1 MSARKFS
8 WSKYTPFSPE
18 ALLVDYE
25 TALASMTDEGTVPDD
40 VLKEEVLIRAELIKA
55 PSAPDPA
62 KLYDYG
68 IIRKV
73 YAELKKGWKPKL

>member
-1 MSARKFS
+1 
-8 WSKYTPFSPE
+8 
-18 ALLVDYE
+18 
-25 TALASMTDEGTVPDD
+25 MTDEGTVPDD

-55 PSAPDPA
+55 ASAPDPA
-62 KLYDYG
+62 KLYDYS